1 MDIPFH
7 EGVSHNRGVHIV
19 KLRPL
24 NDKIVVKR
32 LEVEDR
38 TCGGIVLPDT
48 AKEKP
53 KRGTV
58 IHIGNGRLLDNGHRV
73 PLLVKEGDQVF
84 FTSHAGDE
92 IKINGQEYLIL
103 SESDVLG
110 VME

>member
-1 MDIPFH
+1 M
-7 EGVSHNRGVHIV
+7 N
-19 KLRPL
+19 LRPL

-32 LEVEDR
+32 LEVKDR
-38 TCGGIVLPDT
+38 TYGGIVLPDM

-58 IHIGNGRLLDNGHRV
+58 INVGNGRLLDNGRRV
-73 PLLVKEGDQVF
+73 PLLVKQGDQVV

-92 IKINGQEYLIL
+92 IKINRQEYLIL
-103 SESDVLG
+103 SENDVLG